1 MAPANA
7 PRPQARRDTVELPSG
22 TTLEYTLIQQTEL
35 TISTN
40 GEEEGRSVKLA
51 ICLHPWSWLGG
62 RMDDPVLELLT
73 ESLLARGYD
82 VLRYNSRGVGK
93 STGWASFTGSREA
106 EDLKELV
113 EWARNTVSQLNSL
126 VLAGYSYG
134 SLIASLHPV
143 LHDVPTAHIL
153 LSYPIGPR
161 HWLTAFHG
169 HLYTA
174 ALQSLIR
181 DPRSNVLV
189 IYGDE
194 DNFTSAAA
202 YDAWAATLQRLTDDD
217 EHQNTSSTAGAS
229 RASNASDHGK
239 LEIAKVRGA
248 SHFWRE
254 EEAVHRL
261 LDVVQT
267 WLP

>member
-1 MAPANA
+1 MQ
-7 PRPQARRDTVELPSG
+7 QACLSVHPS
-22 TTLEYTLIQQTEL
+22 L
-35 TISTN
+35 TI
-40 GEEEGRSVKLA
+40 A
-51 ICLHPWSWLGG
+51 A
-62 RMDDPVLELLT
+62 DDIRVLELLT
-73 ESLLARGYD
+73 ESLLERGYD

-113 EWARNTVSQLNSL
+113 EWARNTVPQLNSL
-126 VLAGYSYG
+126 VLAVSTTLNAHVQILMVPPQGYSHG

-143 LHDVPTAHIL
+143 LDDVPTAHIL

-181 DPRSNVLV
+181 DPRSNVFI

-202 YDAWAATLQRLTDDD
+202 YDAWATTLQRLAGDD
-217 EHQNTSSTAGAS
+217 EHHNSRSIAGTS

-239 LEIAKVRGA
+239 LAIAKVRGA

-261 LDVVQT
+261 LDVVQA
-267 WLP
+267 WVP